1 MTVESSMMALVAMAG
16 RKIPVNV
23 YGVLEMAAENL
34 ELWLPATWLFG
45 VCVPG
50 L

>member
-1 MTVESSMMALVAMAG
+1 MTVESSMMAVVAMAG

-23 YGVLEMAAENL
+23 YGVLEIPPEIL
-34 ELWLPATWLFG
+34 EELGPPASWPG
-45 VCVPG
+45 VFVHG